1 MPVAMNASPVLLSG
15 SRVRTVRY
23 GQEAG
28 RRVIIGNERKH
39 MDANLKGEFNYTIR
53 PMSDTSAHAIANWQ
67 YPEPYDFYNSTA
79 DEDDLAEL
87 LDATRRGDQY
97 YEVLDDGGALIG
109 SFQFKLEKEPLEIGL
124 GLRPDLTGQGLGL
137 GFVRAGMDI
146 AREQFGAMSLCLAV
160 TTFNQRAITVYER
173 AGFRPA
179 ETYKHHTNGAD
190 FEFLR
195 MTFDHVEST

>member
-1 MPVAMNASPVLLSG
+1 MN
-15 SRVRTVRY
+15 
-23 GQEAG
+23 
-28 RRVIIGNERKH
+28 
-39 MDANLKGEFNYTIR
+39 ANLKGEFNYTIR
-53 PMSDTSAHAIANWQ
+53 PMSDSSAHAIANWQ

-87 LDATRRGDQY
+87 LDADRRGNQY
-97 YEVLDDGGALIG
+97 YEVLDDGGTLIG

-137 GFVRAGMDI
+137 AFVRAGMDF
-146 AREQFGAMSLCLAV
+146 AREQFGATNLCLAV
-160 TTFNQRAITVYER
+160 ATFNQRAIAVYER

-179 ETYKHHTNGAD
+179 ETYKHRTNGAD

-195 MTFDHVEST
+195 MTFNPVEPT